1 MNDLTEIEY
10 EGQFARSIRDHF
22 VLNKPKRVIETGTY
36 HGNGSTR
43 IIASLIKDIPI
54 NGAKF
59 YSIECNEINV
69 AIARENLSKAWLLD
83 YVEILSGLS
92 IPQESLPSEHDIRNK
107 IHAASLSK
115 VKLDHEQDPSNGSK
129 YYLKET
135 EKFSVDNLLGELLSE
150 FNNSVDFVLLD
161 SGGHIGKIEFEYLI
175 AQLKAPCFIALDDT
189 RHIKHFES
197 RKIIKNDKRFEII
210 NDNEEKF
217 GSLICKFTPL

>member
-1 MNDLTEIEY
+1 MNDLTQIEY

-22 VLNKPKRVIETGTY
+22 VLHKPKRIIETGTY

-43 IIASLIKDIPI
+43 IIASLIKEIPI
-54 NGAKF
+54 KEAKF
-59 YSIECNEINV
+59 YSIECNEVNV
-69 AIARENLSKAWLLD
+69 EIARENLSKSGLID
-83 YVEILSGLS
+83 YVDILSGLS
-92 IPQESLPSEHDIRNK
+92 VPKEMIPSEHDIRNK

-135 EKFSVDNLLGELLSE
+135 ERFVIDNMLSEVLSE
-150 FNNSVDFVLLD
+150 FDDSIDFALLD

-175 AQLKAPCFIALDDT
+175 SYLKTPCFIALDDT

-197 RKIIKNDKRFEII
+197 RKIIQNDKRFEII